1 MTETKLTIGV
11 VSLARTTFDM
21 ALAEEKTADMRAVL
35 QTEASFSLV
44 GPRELATSLD
54 EALAAAQSL
63 ATAPLDLLLVFQ
75 STFADSTMVMALAEA
90 IDAPLVMWAVPEAPN
105 GARLRLNS
113 FCGINL
119 GGHALKRAGFAFDY
133 IYAPA
138 DDPAALE
145 KILTWAKAG
154 RAKRL
159 LAQARI
165 GRVGQHPEGFDS
177 CQLDAAALKSRFGA
191 EIIQME
197 LATVFEGARA
207 VPEADVDDALAAL
220 RAQIEIDT
228 ALDEAALRKSLSVY
242 VTLRRLAADHGLHAL
257 AVRCWPQFFTD
268 LGCAAC
274 GAMSMLTNELTPCSC
289 EADIN
294 GALSQLLLQWVS
306 DAPVFGTDMVAFDP
320 EEDTAIVWHCGKA
333 PLSMADPEFQPRA
346 TIHSN
351 RKLPLLMEFPLKPG
365 RVTIVRLSEAPG
377 TGHYQLVVGSGEML
391 RAPLS
396 FSGTSGVLRFDR
408 GAAAALDTIM
418 SEGLEHHIELTY
430 GDHVPALLA
439 LAELLNLP
447 VLRL

>member
-11 VSLARTTFDM
+11 VALARTTFDV

-35 QTEASFSLV
+35 QTEESFSLV
-44 GPRELATSLD
+44 GPRELVTSLD
-54 EALAAAQSL
+54 EAQAAAQSL

-75 STFADSTMVMALAEA
+75 STFADSTMVMALAET

-119 GGHALKRAGFAFDY
+119 GGHALKRAGLPFDY

-138 DDPAALE
+138 DDPVALE
-145 KILTWAKAG
+145 KILMWAKAG
-154 RAKRL
+154 RARRL

-165 GRVGQHPEGFDS
+165 GRVGENPEGFDS
-177 CQLDAAALKSRFGA
+177 CLLDAAALKSRFGA
-191 EIIQME
+191 EIVQMD
-197 LATVFEGARA
+197 LLTVFEGART
-207 VPEADVDDALAAL
+207 VSEAEVDEALAAL
-220 RAQIEIDT
+220 GDQIEIDA
-228 ALDEAALRKSLSVY
+228 ALDEVALRKSLGVY
-242 VTLRRLAADHGLHAL
+242 VTLRRLATEQDLDAM
-257 AVRCWPQFFTD
+257 AVRCWPEFFTE

-289 EADIN
+289 EADVN
-294 GALSQLLLQWVS
+294 GALSQILLQWVS
-306 DAPVFGTDMVAFDP
+306 DAPVFGADMVAFDV
-320 EEDTAIVWHCGKA
+320 EEDTAVVWHCGKA

-365 RVTIVRLSEAPG
+365 RVTIARLSEAPG
-377 TGHYQLVVGSGEML
+377 TGRYQLVVGGGEML

-396 FSGTSGVLRFDR
+396 FSGTSGVLRFDS
-408 GAAAALDTIM
+408 GAEAALDTIM
-418 SEGLEHHIELTY
+418 SEGLEHHIELSY
-430 GDHVPALLA
+430 GDHVSALLA

>member
-11 VSLARTTFDM
+11 VALARTTFDM
-21 ALAEEKTADMRAVL
+21 ALAEEKTANMRALL
-35 QTEASFSLV
+35 QTEERFALV
-44 GPRELATSLD
+44 GPRELTTSLD
-54 EALAAAQSL
+54 EAKAAAQSL
-63 ATAPLDLLLVFQ
+63 AMEPLDLLLVFQ
-75 STFADSTMVMALAEA
+75 ATFADSTMVMALAKA

-119 GGHALKRAGFAFDY
+119 GGHAMKRAGLSFDY

-145 KILTWAKAG
+145 KIMTWAKAG

-165 GRVGQHPEGFDS
+165 GRIGQHPEGFDS
-177 CQLDAAALKSRFGA
+177 CELDAAALKSRFGV
-191 EIIQME
+191 EIVQME
-197 LATVFEGARA
+197 LATVFEGARS
-207 VPEADVDDALAAL
+207 VPEADVDEALAAL
-220 RAQIEIDT
+220 RAQIEIDAT
-228 ALDEAALRKSLSVY
+228 LDEAALRKSLATY
-242 VTLRRLAADHGLHAL
+242 VTMRRLAAEQGLHAM
-257 AVRCWPQFFTD
+257 AVRCWPEFFTE

-306 DAPVFGTDMVAFDP
+306 DAPVFGTDMVAFDGK
-320 EEDTAIVWHCGKA
+320 ENTAVVWHCGKA
-333 PLSMADPEFQPRA
+333 PLAMADPEFQARA

-365 RVTIVRLSEAPG
+365 RVTIVRISEAPG
-377 TGHYQLVVGSGEML
+377 TGRYQLVVGSGEML

-396 FSGTSGVLRFDR
+396 FSGTSGVLRFDS
-408 GAAAALDTIM
+408 GAEAALDTIM

-430 GDHVPALLA
+430 GDHVSALLA
-439 LAELLNLP
+439 LAELLEMP